1 MTTETATWK
10 ASAQK
15 THLNSTSYE
24 IKNNY
29 YSNYLCA
36 LAWMQEHTGCFCPS
50 SADGLELMECLYGRY
65 LGFDHNECRRYDGG
79 ERLERCWL

>member
-1 MTTETATWK
+1 MTTATETWK

-15 THLNSTSYE
+15 THLNLTSYE

-29 YSNYLCA
+29 YSNFLCA

-50 SADGLELMECLYGRY
+50 SADGMELMECLYGRH
-65 LGFDHNECRRYDGG
+65 L
-79 ERLERCWL
+79 